1 MMTNTRPLIAG
12 MVRPGVMPGRGAPV
26 NIRGAPFRQGVPR
39 GGVLPPGRGPLNGVP
54 ARGTLQRP
62 LVRYRGLFFSF
73 SDPDSIRLVDPYPD
87 SDSGSRSR
95 RAKMTHKSRK
105 I

>member
-62 LVRYRGLFFSF
+62 LVRYGTSF
-73 SDPDSIRLVDPYPD
+73 SRASFPVSRIRIQSGQWILIRNPDQDPGGL
-87 SDSGSRSR
+87 
-95 RAKMTHKSRK
+95 T
-105 I
+105 